1 MKKIAILGQPNVGK
15 SSLFNRFAR
24 RRIAIT
30 SDVAGTTRDV
40 KKEFVD
46 FDGQEAQ
53 ILDTGGIDES
63 SELFKK
69 VGNKAIEAAEEADIV
84 LYMVDGKALP
94 DERDKRLFYR
104 LQALGKPIAL
114 VVNKIDNDKEEERA
128 WEFAEFGA
136 ENLFFVSVSHN
147 RRVGSLTQWIKS
159 HLEEPGEL
167 EALLQAGGE
176 EEALENLLARFDDE
190 GAPAEEE
197 ENLDEIRVAII
208 GRTNVGKSSLL
219 NALLG
224 EERAVV
230 SEVAGT
236 TIDPVD
242 ERMIL
247 EDKTVTFVDTA
258 GLRRRGKI
266 QGIERYALGRTR
278 QMLERSDIA
287 LLVLDASAPLTDLDE
302 KIAGLVDEYKLGC
315 IIVLNKWDEAIGSY
329 EEAVAE
335 VRHRFKFLSW
345 APIITLS
352 AKSKKRVH
360 KVGELILRVFGNY
373 TRRIPTRDL
382 NEVIRQATIRH
393 HIPSLKGKPVN
404 ILFASQ
410 YAIKP
415 PKIALVSNRPKGL
428 HFSYLRYLTNQLR
441 THFDLEGT
449 PVVLVPKK
457 RGERDRDADEGRDA
471 HDSRGV

>member
-15 SSLFNRFAR
+15 SSLFNRFAK

-30 SDVAGTTRDV
+30 SDMAGTTRDIR
-40 KKEFVD
+40 KEIID
-46 FDGQEAQ
+46 FEGSEAE

-63 SELFKK
+63 SELFRR
-69 VGNKAIEAAEEADIV
+69 VGNKAIEAAEQADIII
-84 LYMVDGKALP
+84 YMVDGKALP
-94 DERDKRLFYR
+94 DERDKQLFYR

-136 ENLFFVSVSHN
+136 KNLFAISVSHN
-147 RRVGSLTQWIKS
+147 RRVGRLIEWIKS
-159 HLEEPGEL
+159 HLAEPAPLLGEELVCEEPD
-167 EALLQAGGE
+167 
-176 EEALENLLARFDDE
+176 ALENLIGQFDE
-190 GAPAEEE
+190 SGTLQQEED
-197 ENLDEIRVAII
+197 LSTIGVAII

-230 SEVAGT
+230 SNVAGT
-236 TIDPVD
+236 TVDPVD
-242 ERMIL
+242 ERVIL
-247 EDKTVTFVDTA
+247 GDKTVTFVDTA

-278 QMLERSDIA
+278 QMLEKADIA
-287 LLVLDASAPLTDLDE
+287 LLVLDASEPLSELDE

-315 IIVLNKWDEAIGSY
+315 IIVLNKWDEALGGY
-329 EEAVAE
+329 EEMVKE
-335 VRHRFKFLSW
+335 IRYRFKFLSW
-345 APIITLS
+345 APVITVS

-360 KVGELILRVFGNY
+360 KIGEMILKVFENY
-373 TRRIPTRDL
+373 TRHIPTREL
-382 NEVIRQATIRH
+382 NEVIRQAAMRH
-393 HIPSLKGKPVN
+393 HIPSHKGKPVN

-415 PKIALVSNRPKGL
+415 PKIALISNRPRGI

-441 THFDLEGT
+441 ERFDLEGT
-449 PVVLVPKK
+449 PVILVPKK
-457 RGERDRDADEGRDA
+457 RGEREEESESIG
-471 HDSRGV
+471 

>member
-30 SDVAGTTRDV
+30 SDLAGTTRDV
-40 KKEFVD
+40 KKEYID
-46 FDGQEAQ
+46 FDGREAQ
-53 ILDTGGIDES
+53 ILDTGGIDDS

-69 VGNKAIEAAEEADIV
+69 VGNKAIEAAEEADII
-84 LYMVDGKALP
+84 LYLVDGKALP
-94 DERDKRLFYR
+94 DDRDKKLFYR

-128 WEFAEFGA
+128 WEFSEFGA

-147 RRVGSLTQWIKS
+147 RRVGQLIEWVKT
-159 HLEEPGEL
+159 HLDAPEETMEL
-167 EALLQAGGE
+167 LMQDAE
-176 EEALENLLARFDDE
+176 EEALENLIESFDE
-190 GAPAEEE
+190 TSGALVEEE
-197 ENLDEIRVAII
+197 DLSEIRVAII

-242 ERMIL
+242 EKMIL
-247 EDKTVTFVDTA
+247 GDKTVTFVDTA

-278 QMLERSDIA
+278 QMLEKADIA
-287 LLVLDASAPLTDLDE
+287 LMVLDASAPLSDLDE

-315 IIVLNKWDEAIGSY
+315 IIVLNKWDEALGSY
-329 EEAVAE
+329 EEVVDE
-335 VRHRFKFLSW
+335 VRYRFKFLSW
-345 APIITLS
+345 APIVTVS

-360 KVGELILRVFGNY
+360 KIADMILKVFENY
-373 TRRIPTRDL
+373 TRHIPTRDL
-382 NEVIRQATIRH
+382 NEVIKNATIRH
-393 HIPSLKGKPVN
+393 HIPSLRGKPVN

-428 HFSYLRYLTNQLR
+428 HFSYLRYLANQLR
-441 THFDLEGT
+441 ENFDLEGT

-457 RGERDRDADEGRDA
+457 RGEREEETGD
-471 HDSRGV
+471 

>member
-24 RRIAIT
+24 KRIAIT

-40 KKEFVD
+40 RRHFVD
-46 FDGQEAQ
+46 FDGKEAE

-69 VGNKAIEAAEEADIV
+69 VGNKAIEAAEAADIV
-84 LYMVDGKALP
+84 LYLVDGKALP
-94 DERDKRLFYR
+94 DARDKQLFYR
-104 LQALGKPIAL
+104 LQKLERPIAL

-136 ENLFFVSVSHN
+136 EVMFFVSVSHN
-147 RRVGSLTQWIKS
+147 RKITPLIRWIQEY
-159 HLEEPGEL
+159 LDEGADPLVL
-167 EALLQAGGE
+167 EASE
-176 EEALENLLARFDDE
+176 PDALENLIDAFDE
-190 GAPAEEE
+190 ASGRMEEE
-197 ENLDEIRVAII
+197 AALNEIRVAII

-242 ERMIL
+242 ETMMIG
-247 EDKTVTFVDTA
+247 DKTVTFVDTA

-266 QGIERYALGRTR
+266 QGIERYALNRTR
-278 QMLERSDIA
+278 QMLENADIA
-287 LLVLDASAPLTDLDE
+287 LLVLDAGAPLTELDE

-315 IIVLNKWDEAIGSY
+315 IVVLNKWDEALGSY
-329 EEAVAE
+329 EAMVKEL
-335 VRHRFKFLSW
+335 RYRFKFLSW
-345 APIITLS
+345 APVVTVS

-360 KVGELILRVFGNY
+360 KLPEMILNVFENY
-373 TRRIPTRDL
+373 TRHIPTRDL
-382 NEVIRQATIRH
+382 NEAIKMATQRH
-393 HIPSLKGKPVN
+393 HIPSLKGRPVN

-410 YAIKP
+410 YDIKP

-441 THFDLEGT
+441 DHFELEGT
-449 PVVLVPKK
+449 PVVLVPQR
-457 RGERDRDADEGRDA
+457 RGEREEEEETR
-471 HDSRGV
+471 

>member
-15 SSLFNRFAR
+15 SSLFNRFAK

-30 SDVAGTTRDV
+30 SDMAGTTRDV
-40 KKEFVD
+40 RKEIVD
-46 FDGQEAQ
+46 LDGKEAE

-63 SELFKK
+63 SELFRR
-69 VGNKAIEAAEEADIV
+69 VGNKAIEAAEAADLI

-94 DERDKRLFYR
+94 DERDKQLFYR
-104 LQALGKPIAL
+104 LQSLGKPIAL
-114 VVNKIDNDKEEERA
+114 VINKIDNDREEERA

-136 ENLFFVSVSHN
+136 DNMFAISVSHN
-147 RRVGSLTQWIKS
+147 RRVGRLIEWIKR
-159 HLEEPGEL
+159 HLEEPETIPILSDNGEMD
-167 EALLQAGGE
+167 
-176 EEALENLLARFDDE
+176 ALENLIGEFDE
-190 GAPAEEE
+190 SGTRREEE
-197 ENLDEIRVAII
+197 DLDTIGVAII

-230 SEVAGT
+230 SDVAGT

-242 ERMIL
+242 EKMVL
-247 EDKTVTFVDTA
+247 GDKTVTFVDTA

-278 QMLERSDIA
+278 QMLERADIA
-287 LLVLDASAPLTDLDE
+287 LLVLDASVPLSELDE

-315 IIVLNKWDEAIGSY
+315 IIVLNKWDEALGSY
-329 EEAVAE
+329 EEMVKE
-335 VRHRFKFLSW
+335 IRYRFKFLSW
-345 APIITLS
+345 APIITTS
-352 AKSKKRVH
+352 AKSKKRIH
-360 KVGELILRVFGNY
+360 KIADMILKVFGNY
-373 TRRIPTRDL
+373 TRHIPTREL
-382 NEVIRQATIRH
+382 NDVIRQATIRH
-393 HIPSLKGKPVN
+393 HIPSQKGKPVN

-415 PKIALVSNRPKGL
+415 PKIALISNRPKGI

-441 THFDLEGT
+441 ERFDLEGT

-457 RGERDRDADEGRDA
+457 RGEREEEISEEGN
-471 HDSRGV
+471 

>member
-15 SSLFNRFAR
+15 SSLFNRFAKK
-24 RRIAIT
+24 RIAIT
-30 SDVAGTTRDV
+30 SDMAGTTRDV
-40 KKEFVD
+40 KKEIID

-53 ILDTGGIDES
+53 ILDTGGIDDS

-69 VGNKAIEAAEEADIV
+69 VGNKAIETAKEADLI
-84 LYMVDGKALP
+84 LYLVDGKSLP

-104 LQALGKPIAL
+104 LQDLQKPIAL
-114 VVNKIDNDKEEERA
+114 VVNKIDNDKEEQNA
-128 WEFAEFGA
+128 WAFAEFGA
-136 ENLFFVSVSHN
+136 ENLFFISVSHN
-147 RRVGSLTQWIKS
+147 RRVGALTAWIRS
-159 HLEEPGEL
+159 HLDEPETQTLLLEEEPDAFESL
-167 EALLQAGGE
+167 IDA
-176 EEALENLLARFDDE
+176 FSDE
-190 GAPAEEE
+190 GDRVEERQ
-197 ENLDEIRVAII
+197 ENEIRVAII

-230 SEVAGT
+230 SDVAGT
-236 TIDPVD
+236 TVDPVD
-242 ERMIL
+242 ESMIL
-247 EDKTVTFVDTA
+247 DDKVVTFVDTA

-278 QMLERSDIA
+278 QMLERADIA

-302 KIAGLVDEYKLGC
+302 KIAGLVDEYKLAC
-315 IIVLNKWDEAIGSY
+315 VIVLNKWDEALGSY
-329 EEAVAE
+329 EEVVAE
-335 VRHRFKFLSW
+335 VRYRFKFLSW

-352 AKSKKRVH
+352 AKTKKRVH
-360 KVGELILRVFGNY
+360 KLADTLLKVYENY
-373 TRRIPTRDL
+373 TRRIPTGEL
-382 NEVIRQATIRH
+382 NEVIKQATIRH
-393 HIPSLKGKPVN
+393 HIPSLRGKPVN

-415 PKIALVSNRPKGL
+415 PTIALVSNRPKGL

-441 THFDLEGT
+441 EHFDLEGT

-457 RGERDRDADEGRDA
+457 RGERDEEQQEA
-471 HDSRGV
+471 

>member
-15 SSLFNRFAR
+15 SSLFNRFAK

-30 SDVAGTTRDV
+30 SDMAGTTRDV
-40 KKEFVD
+40 KREIVD
-46 FDGQEAQ
+46 FDGLEAQ

-69 VGNKAIEAAEEADIV
+69 VGNKAIEAAETADVI

-94 DERDKRLFYR
+94 DPRDKQLFYR
-104 LQALGKPIAL
+104 LQGLGKPIAL

-128 WEFAEFGA
+128 WEFAAFGA
-136 ENLFFVSVSHN
+136 ETLFAVSVSHN
-147 RRVGSLTQWIKS
+147 RKIGQLVEWLKT
-159 HLEEPGEL
+159 HLEESENTP
-167 EALLQAGGE
+167 LLLTE
-176 EEALENLLARFDDE
+176 EPDALENLIDRFDDE
-190 GAPAEEE
+190 GTLSEE
-197 ENLDEIRVAII
+197 ENLDEIGVAII

-230 SEVAGT
+230 SDIAGT

-242 ERMIL
+242 EKMIL
-247 EDKTVTFVDTA
+247 GDKTVTFVDTA

-278 QMLERSDIA
+278 QMLERADIA
-287 LLVLDASAPLTDLDE
+287 LLVLDASAPLTELDE

-315 IIVLNKWDEAIGSY
+315 IIVLNKWDAALGSY
-329 EEAVAE
+329 EEMVAE
-335 VRHRFKFLSW
+335 VRYRFKFLAW
-345 APIITLS
+345 APIVTVS
-352 AKSKKRVH
+352 ATSKKRVH
-360 KVGELILRVFGNY
+360 KIADLILRVFANY
-373 TRRIPTRDL
+373 TRHIPTKEL
-382 NEVIRQATIRH
+382 NDVIKQATIRH

-428 HFSYLRYLTNQLR
+428 HFSYLRYLSNQLR
-441 THFDLEGT
+441 ERFDLEGT
-449 PVVLVPKK
+449 PIVLVPKK
-457 RGERDRDADEGRDA
+457 RGEREEANDTDA
-471 HDSRGV
+471 

>member
-15 SSLFNRFAR
+15 SSLFNRFAKK
-24 RRIAIT
+24 RIAIT
-30 SDVAGTTRDV
+30 SDLAGTTRDV

-46 FDGQEAQ
+46 FDGREAQ
-53 ILDTGGIDES
+53 ILDTGGIDDS
-63 SELFKK
+63 SELFRR
-69 VGNKAIEAAEEADIV
+69 VGNKAIEAAEQADVI
-84 LYMVDGKALP
+84 LYLVDGKALP
-94 DERDKRLFYR
+94 DERDKKLFYR
-104 LQALGKPIAL
+104 LQSLGKPIAL
-114 VVNKIDNDKEEERA
+114 VVNKVDNDKEEERA
-128 WEFAEFGA
+128 WEFTEFGA

-147 RRVGSLTQWIKS
+147 RRVGQLVEWVKS
-159 HLEEPGEL
+159 HLEEPE
-167 EALLQAGGE
+167 ETMALLMEGGE
-176 EEALENLLARFDDE
+176 EDALENLIESFDE
-190 GAPAEEE
+190 ESGTLVEEE
-197 ENLDEIRVAII
+197 DLSEIHVAII

-242 ERMIL
+242 EKIVVG
-247 EDKTVTFVDTA
+247 DKTVTFVDTA

-278 QMLERSDIA
+278 QMLERADIA
-287 LLVLDASAPLTDLDE
+287 LLVLDASQPLSELDE

-315 IIVLNKWDEAIGSY
+315 IIVLNKWDEALGSY
-329 EEAVAE
+329 EEVVDE
-335 VRHRFKFLSW
+335 VRYRFKFLSW
-345 APIITLS
+345 APILTLS
-352 AKSKKRVH
+352 AKTKKRVH
-360 KVGELILRVFGNY
+360 KLEEMILKVFENY
-373 TRRIPTRDL
+373 TRHIPTREL
-382 NEVIRQATIRH
+382 NEVIKNATIRH

-441 THFDLEGT
+441 EHFDLEGT

-457 RGERDRDADEGRDA
+457 RGEREEENA
-471 HDSRGV
+471 

>member
-15 SSLFNRFAR
+15 SSLFNRFAKK
-24 RRIAIT
+24 RIAIT
-30 SDVAGTTRDV
+30 SDMAGTTRDV
-40 KKEFVD
+40 KKEYVD
-46 FDGQEAQ
+46 FDGKEAQ

-63 SELFKK
+63 SELFRR
-69 VGNKAIEAAEEADIV
+69 VGNKAIEAAREADLI
-84 LYMVDGKALP
+84 LYLVDGKSLP
-94 DERDKRLFYR
+94 DERDKQLFYR
-104 LQALGKPIAL
+104 LQGLGKPIAL

-147 RRVGSLTQWIKS
+147 RRIGQLIEWVKS
-159 HLEEPGEL
+159 HLEEPETVTQMLL
-167 EALLQAGGE
+167 EGAE
-176 EEALENLLARFDDE
+176 EDALENLIEHFDE
-190 GAPAEEE
+190 ESGTLVEEE
-197 ENLDEIRVAII
+197 DLSEIRVAII

-230 SEVAGT
+230 SDVAGT

-242 ERMIL
+242 EKMVL
-247 EDKTVTFVDTA
+247 GDKTVTFVDTA

-266 QGIERYALGRTR
+266 QGIERYALNRTR
-278 QMLERSDIA
+278 QMLEKADIA
-287 LLVLDASAPLTDLDE
+287 LLVLDASQPLSELDE

-315 IIVLNKWDEAIGSY
+315 IIVLNKWDEALGSY
-329 EEAVAE
+329 EEMVEE
-335 VRHRFKFLSW
+335 VRYRFKFLSW
-345 APIITLS
+345 APIVTLS
-352 AKSKKRVH
+352 AKTRKRVH
-360 KVGELILRVFGNY
+360 RLSELILRVFANY
-373 TRRIPTRDL
+373 TRHIPTREL
-382 NEVIRQATIRH
+382 NEVIKNATIRH

-428 HFSYLRYLTNQLR
+428 HFSYLRYLANQLR
-441 THFDLEGT
+441 ENFDLEGT

-457 RGERDRDADEGRDA
+457 RGERDEEIEN
-471 HDSRGV
+471 

>member
-30 SDVAGTTRDV
+30 SDVSGTTRDV
-40 KKEFVD
+40 KKEIVD
-46 FDGQEAQ
+46 FDGREAE
-53 ILDTGGIDES
+53 ILDTGGIDDS
-63 SELFKK
+63 SELFRR
-69 VGNKAIEAAEEADIV
+69 VGNKAIEAAQAADII
-84 LYMVDGKALP
+84 LYLVDGKALP
-94 DERDKRLFYR
+94 DDRDKRLFYR
-104 LQALGKPIAL
+104 LQSLGKPIAL

-147 RRVGSLTQWIKS
+147 RRVGQLMEWIKS
-159 HLEEPGEL
+159 HLEEPEHAFASEVL
-167 EALLQAGGE
+167 EAE
-176 EEALENLLARFDDE
+176 PDALENLIENFDE
-190 GAPAEEE
+190 ESGTLMEEE
-197 ENLDEIRVAII
+197 DLSEIRVAII

-230 SEVAGT
+230 SDVAGT

-242 ERMIL
+242 ETMTLGEKR
-247 EDKTVTFVDTA
+247 VTFVDTA
-258 GLRRRGKI
+258 GIRRRGKI
-266 QGIERYALGRTR
+266 EGIERYALGRTR
-278 QMLERSDIA
+278 QMLEKADIA
-287 LLVLDASAPLTDLDE
+287 LLVLDASEPLKELDE

-315 IIVLNKWDEAIGSY
+315 IIVLNKWDKALGSF
-329 EEAVAE
+329 EEVVQE
-335 VRHRFKFLSW
+335 VRYRFKFLSW
-345 APIITLS
+345 APIVTVS
-352 AKSKKRVH
+352 ARSKKRVH
-360 KVGELILRVFGNY
+360 KIADLILKVFENY
-373 TRRIPTRDL
+373 TRHIPTRDL

-410 YAIKP
+410 YDIKP
-415 PKIALVSNRPKGL
+415 PKIALVSNRPRGL

-441 THFDLEGT
+441 ENFDLEGT

-457 RGERDRDADEGRDA
+457 RGEREEENA
-471 HDSRGV
+471 

>member
-15 SSLFNRFAR
+15 SSLFNRFAK

-30 SDVAGTTRDV
+30 SDMAGTTRDV
-40 KKEFVD
+40 KKEIVD
-46 FDGQEAQ
+46 FDGKEAE

-69 VGNKAIEAAEEADIV
+69 VGNKAIEAAEAADII

-94 DERDKRLFYR
+94 DERDKQLFYR
-104 LQALGKPIAL
+104 LQGLGKPIAL

-136 ENLFFVSVSHN
+136 ENLFAVSVSHN
-147 RRVGSLTQWIKS
+147 RKVGRLMEWIKS
-159 HLEEPGEL
+159 HLDEAEPAFMPELL
-167 EALLQAGGE
+167 EAE
-176 EEALENLLARFDDE
+176 PDALENLIDAFDDE
-190 GAPAEEE
+190 SGRLEEE
-197 ENLDEIRVAII
+197 EDLSHINVAII

-219 NALLG
+219 NALLN

-230 SEVAGT
+230 SDVAGT

-242 ERMIL
+242 ETML
-247 EDKTVTFVDTA
+247 LGEKTVTFVDTA

-266 QGIERYALGRTR
+266 QGIERFALGRTR
-278 QMLERSDIA
+278 QMLEKADIA
-287 LLVLDASAPLTDLDE
+287 LLVLDASAPLTELDE

-315 IIVLNKWDEAIGSY
+315 IIVLNKWDEALGSY
-329 EEAVAE
+329 EEMVGE
-335 VRHRFKFLSW
+335 LRYRFKFLSW
-345 APIITLS
+345 APVITVS

-360 KVGELILRVFGNY
+360 KIAEMILKVFENY
-373 TRRIPTRDL
+373 TRHIPTRDL
-382 NEVIRQATIRH
+382 NEVIKAATVRH

-410 YAIKP
+410 YGIKP

-441 THFDLEGT
+441 DHFDLEGT
-449 PVVLVPKK
+449 PVILVPKK
-457 RGERDRDADEGRDA
+457 RGEREEEEA
-471 HDSRGV
+471 

>member
-30 SDVAGTTRDV
+30 SDVSGTTRDV
-40 KKEFVD
+40 KKELVD
-46 FDGQEAQ
+46 FDGREAE
-53 ILDTGGIDES
+53 ILDTGGIDDS
-63 SELFKK
+63 SELFRR
-69 VGNKAIEAAEEADIV
+69 VGNKAIEAAEEADII
-84 LYMVDGKALP
+84 LYLVDGKALP
-94 DERDKRLFYR
+94 DERDKKLFYR

-147 RRVGSLTQWIKS
+147 RKVGQLMEWIKS
-159 HLEEPGEL
+159 HLEEPEHTFAPELL
-167 EALLQAGGE
+167 EAE
-176 EEALENLLARFDDE
+176 PDALENLIANFDE
-190 GAPAEEE
+190 ESGTLTEEE
-197 ENLDEIRVAII
+197 DLSEIRVAII

-230 SEVAGT
+230 SDVAGT

-242 ERMIL
+242 ETMTLGEKR
-247 EDKTVTFVDTA
+247 VTFVDTA
-258 GLRRRGKI
+258 GIRRRGKI
-266 QGIERYALGRTR
+266 EGIERYALGRTR
-278 QMLERSDIA
+278 QMLEKADIA
-287 LLVLDASAPLTDLDE
+287 LLVLDASEPLKELDE

-315 IIVLNKWDEAIGSY
+315 IIVLNKWDKALGSY
-329 EEAVAE
+329 EEVVKE
-335 VRHRFKFLSW
+335 VRYRFKFLSW
-345 APIITLS
+345 APIVTVS
-352 AKSKKRVH
+352 AQSKKRVH
-360 KVGELILRVFGNY
+360 KIADLILKVFENY

-393 HIPSLKGKPVN
+393 HIPSHKGKPVN

-410 YAIKP
+410 YDIKP

-441 THFDLEGT
+441 ENFDLEGT
-449 PVVLVPKK
+449 PVILVPKK
-457 RGERDRDADEGRDA
+457 RGEREESGEG
-471 HDSRGV
+471 